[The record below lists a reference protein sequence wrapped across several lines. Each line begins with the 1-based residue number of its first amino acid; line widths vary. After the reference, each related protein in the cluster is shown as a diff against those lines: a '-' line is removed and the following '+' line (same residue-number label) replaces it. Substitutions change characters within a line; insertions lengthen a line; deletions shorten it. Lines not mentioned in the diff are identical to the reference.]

1 MRGLIKLLEV
11 QVPDDTARLR
21 GLTSAERIEL
31 TTPIHTVVHGARL
44 VRNFG
49 RKVELK
55 AL

>member
-1 MRGLIKLLEV
+1 VNAWSELLEV
-11 QVPDDTARLR
+11 QVPDETARLR